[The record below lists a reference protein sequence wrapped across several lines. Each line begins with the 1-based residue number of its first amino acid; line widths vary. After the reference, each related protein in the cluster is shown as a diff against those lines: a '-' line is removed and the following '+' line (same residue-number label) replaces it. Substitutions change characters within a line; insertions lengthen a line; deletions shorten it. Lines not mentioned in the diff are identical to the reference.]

1 MHHIGYLAWIENDQY
16 WHRKYGAAQARV
28 VLAQFS
34 GKATLL
40 RSLTVSVFGLVWT
53 AAAQPRSRL
62 SSVRSSVKLRD
73 AGAPDMATTIVLTA
87 CHRCKRTAAPVCQR
101 LVSVLLWVEFI
112 LCPAAAAVA
121 TVSRATTPMP
131 RMWGHHVDE
140 VVGLYCEDGCRD
152 SAARRRRLRRAA
164 RKLGSLGAWFGTLRA
179 RERTVLERR
188 LAGETYG
195 SIGKPLMAGPVN
207 TVNRSSG
214 RPSEPFAARRV
225 LRACGQPR
233 TLDSV
238 LLAGS
243 RMNGHPPRGE
253 RAGHSSQPDAAP
265 HLLLIEDDAAL
276 SQVLIQTLAT
286 HLPALTVTAVSAVE
300 QAWRTVQEGDVRLL
314 ITDLNLPGLR
324 GWSFIQRLRERGWHR
339 PVIVISGAPVEA
351 GPEVCEMLQITAI
364 LRKPFE
370 MTSLLDAIAAA
381 LNRDTQDSFQ
391 ERT

>member
-1 MHHIGYLAWIENDQY
+1 MGCVYIMPSSGGRCHHIGCD
-16 WHRKYGAAQARV
+16 
-28 VLAQFS
+28 F
-34 GKATLL
+34 T
-40 RSLTVSVFGLVWT
+40 
-53 AAAQPRSRL
+53 
-62 SSVRSSVKLRD
+62 
-73 AGAPDMATTIVLTA
+73 GAPDVGTSCDEKVRGIVRT
-87 CHRCKRTAAPVCQR
+87 TAATGRPGGAVFGARPGSWDAGGPGLGRCER
-101 LVSVLLWVEFI
+101 ESGPYWNVVSQ
-112 LCPAAAAVA
+112 
-121 TVSRATTPMP
+121 
-131 RMWGHHVDE
+131 
-140 VVGLYCEDGCRD
+140 
-152 SAARRRRLRRAA
+152 ARRMAL
-164 RKLGSLGAWFGTLRA
+164 
-179 RERTVLERR
+179 LE
-188 LAGETYG
+188 
-195 SIGKPLMAGPVN
+195 PLMAGPVN
-207 TVNRSSG
+207 TVNKSSG

-381 LNRDTQDSFQ
+381 LNRDTQDSFH

>member
-1 MHHIGYLAWIENDQY
+1 MGCVYIMPGSGGRC
-16 WHRKYGAAQARV
+16 HRVACD
-28 VLAQFS
+28 F
-34 GKATLL
+34 
-40 RSLTVSVFGLVWT
+40 
-53 AAAQPRSRL
+53 
-62 SSVRSSVKLRD
+62 
-73 AGAPDMATTIVLTA
+73 AGAPDVGTSFDEKVRCIVRT
-87 CHRCKRTAAPVCQR
+87 TAATGRPGGAVFGARPGSWDAGGPGLGRCER
-101 LVSVLLWVEFI
+101 ESGPYWNVVSQ
-112 LCPAAAAVA
+112 
-121 TVSRATTPMP
+121 
-131 RMWGHHVDE
+131 
-140 VVGLYCEDGCRD
+140 
-152 SAARRRRLRRAA
+152 ARRMAP
-164 RKLGSLGAWFGTLRA
+164 
-179 RERTVLERR
+179 LE
-188 LAGETYG
+188 
-195 SIGKPLMAGPVN
+195 PLMAGPVN

-225 LRACGQPR
+225 LRECGQPR

-300 QAWRTVQEGDVRLL
+300 QAWRTVQDGDVRLL

-339 PVIVISGAPVEA
+339 PVIVISGASVEA
-351 GPEVCEMLQITAI
+351 GPEVCAMLEITAI

-370 MTSLLDAIAAA
+370 MTSLFDAIAAA
-381 LNRDTQDSFQ
+381 LNRDTQDSFH

>member
-1 MHHIGYLAWIENDQY
+1 
-16 WHRKYGAAQARV
+16 
-28 VLAQFS
+28 
-34 GKATLL
+34 
-40 RSLTVSVFGLVWT
+40 
-53 AAAQPRSRL
+53 
-62 SSVRSSVKLRD
+62 
-73 AGAPDMATTIVLTA
+73 
-87 CHRCKRTAAPVCQR
+87 
-101 LVSVLLWVEFI
+101 
-112 LCPAAAAVA
+112 
-121 TVSRATTPMP
+121 
-131 RMWGHHVDE
+131 
-140 VVGLYCEDGCRD
+140 
-152 SAARRRRLRRAA
+152 
-164 RKLGSLGAWFGTLRA
+164 
-179 RERTVLERR
+179 
-188 LAGETYG
+188 
-195 SIGKPLMAGPVN
+195 MAGPVN

-225 LRACGQPR
+225 LRECGQPR

-253 RAGHSSQPDAAP
+253 HAGHSSQPDAAP

-381 LNRDTQDSFQ
+381 LNRDTQDSFH